1 MGHPQARYG
10 LMEFDSIYLL
20 NVARNEE
27 QAKNAIFAKIKQTV
41 LASPFFQPYIGKDT
55 ELEMRFFTENDRKE
69 NERRETAGLNLF
81 SGSLVLKCGSSSA
94 SGLVGLTCWCVIM
107 DEIAAMAGDNPD
119 SGLDYDLYND
129 LKPSLAT
136 FGRDGKMMMLSN
148 PKGPIGL
155 LYDLHEN
162 RQDDPSTLVMRGPT
176 WLVNPNIDR
185 DFLESEKLKNGTEY
199 QMQYG
204 AEFGASSSDP
214 MFSEDSINRM
224 FSSMS
229 MIPRAD
235 RPTEMFTYYCHI
247 DPARTSDYYALA
259 VAHCETMWGSFG
271 QDGRPLRRVVIDH
284 IHYWNPKTKNQPVP
298 EKEVEDYVLEL
309 HKRFRFK
316 QVSIDQ
322 WNSQSSVIK
331 LRNMRVPIIEKTF
344 NKQYKEGIYT
354 ELATLLRED
363 RIDIYDISGGSY
375 TDARGNVLPLDEI
388 KEAKTQFLFL
398 QKKWKGNR
406 FIIESLKGYK
416 DDICDAVAAVAYE
429 AYFSK
434 IADVLPKSRLINTG
448 TRIR

>member
-1 MGHPQARYG
+1 
-10 LMEFDSIYLL
+10 
-20 NVARNEE
+20 
-27 QAKNAIFAKIKQTV
+27 
-41 LASPFFQPYIGKDT
+41 
-55 ELEMRFFTENDRKE
+55 
-69 NERRETAGLNLF
+69 
-81 SGSLVLKCGSSSA
+81 
-94 SGLVGLTCWCVIM
+94 M

-185 DFLESEKLKNGTEY
+185 DFLESEKIKNGTEY

-229 MIPRAD
+229 MVPRAE

-259 VAHCETMWGSFG
+259 VAHCETMWGAFG
-271 QDGRPLRRVVIDH
+271 QDGKPLRRVVIDH
-284 IHYWNPKTKNQPVP
+284 IHFWNPKTKNQPVP

-363 RIDIYDISGGSY
+363 RIDIYDVSSGTY
-375 TDARGNVLPLDEI
+375 IDARGNELPLDEI

-448 TRIR
+448 SRIR

>member
-1 MGHPQARYG
+1 
-10 LMEFDSIYLL
+10 MEFDAIYLL
-20 NVARNEE
+20 NVAKNEE
-27 QAKNAIFAKIKQTV
+27 QAKNAIFSKIKQTV

-162 RQDDPSTLVMRGPT
+162 RLEDPSTLVMRGPT

-229 MIPRAD
+229 MVPRSEK
-235 RPTEMFTYYCHI
+235 PTEMFTYFCHI

-259 VAHCETMWGSFG
+259 VAHCETMWSSFG

-284 IHYWNPKTKNQPVP
+284 IHFWNPKTKNQPIP
-298 EKEVEDYVLEL
+298 EKEVEDYILEL
-309 HKRFRFK
+309 HRKFRFK

-331 LRNMRVPIIEKTF
+331 LRNMRVPIVEKTF

-363 RIDIYDISGGSY
+363 RIDIYDISGGKYS
-375 TDARGNVLPLDEI
+375 DARGNILPLEEI

-434 IADVLPKSRLINTG
+434 IIDVLPKSRLINTG